1 MLKVGEFA
9 QLAGVSVRLL
19 HYYDKRGLL
28 SPACVEPFS
37 GYRYYTADQITR
49 LYRILA
55 LKDLGLSLE
64 EVARLVDGEL
74 TPDELRGMLMLK
86 QAELRQRIT
95 EEQARL
101 DRVQERL
108 RLIEQAGKLPEIDVI
123 VKPVPALHVLSLR
136 RAVKNQPPHY
146 VFAQAS
152 VGLRARG
159 LSCAVETVIGRYHS
173 RYMALTYSGLRLRVN
188 LFEAAFVIDAAL
200 AQEDIPLESGGR
212 LRVREFP
219 AVEMMAC
226 VVHRGADSQ
235 RHLAHHALLH
245 WMALQGFALAGPQR
259 EVYLWR
265 AQPNLT
271 SDEHV
276 TEIQNPITRINT
288 TSANA

>member
-28 SPACVEPFS
+28 SPAYVDTFS
-37 GYRYYTADQITR
+37 GYRYYTADQIAR

-64 EVARLVDGEL
+64 EVARLVDGKL
-74 TPDELRGMLMLK
+74 SSDELRGMLMLK
-86 QAELRQRIT
+86 QAELRQRVA

-108 RLIEQAGKLPEIDVI
+108 RLIEQAGKLPEIDVM

-136 RAVKNQPPHY
+136 RAVKHQPPHY

-159 LSCAVETVIGRYHS
+159 LSRAVEAVIGRYHS
-173 RYMALTYSGLRLRVN
+173 RYMALSFSGLRPRVN
-188 LFEAAFVIDAAL
+188 LFEAAYVIDAAA

-219 AVEMMAC
+219 AVDMMAC
-226 VVHRGADSQ
+226 VIHRGADNQ

-265 AQPNLT
+265 GKPNLT

-276 TEIQNPITRINT
+276 TEIQHPIKRVNP
-288 TSANA
+288 TSATA